1 MMTEQQSARE
11 ELLAAMDMVLGD
23 GKAIRP
29 EALEA
34 LHSIAIAA
42 REYLQ
47 AEQAAEQQSPEVLRE
62 DPVRSAARRGLQPKK
77 RPRSNGGRRK

>member
-1 MMTEQQSARE
+1 MMKTDQQSARE

-23 GKAIRP
+23 GKVIHA

-47 AEQAAEQQSPEVLRE
+47 AEQAEEAEAEQAEE
-62 DPVRSAARRGLQPKK
+62 AE
-77 RPRSNGGRRK
+77 GGQ